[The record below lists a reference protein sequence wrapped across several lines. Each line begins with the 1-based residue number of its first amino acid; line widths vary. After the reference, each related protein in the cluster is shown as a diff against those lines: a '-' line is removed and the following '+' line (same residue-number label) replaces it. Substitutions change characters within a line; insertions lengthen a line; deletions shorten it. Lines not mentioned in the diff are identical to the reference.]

1 MTFHLPPSLMPPCP
15 ECGAMLADGQ
25 NCRQLFD
32 ALLLLERQCLTAER
46 AMHFLAVSSYVLQHP
61 ISMQYNTAALFSA
74 RDSVA
79 EYLSGRASLDSI
91 RRRIRATKN
100 GPRRVARRA
109 GEAAHSWNVAA
120 WPLTVADVLAGGS
133 SEFPQR
139 VRAWAES
146 IVLHLTRKT
155 SLEAFSLNLP
165 FSKD

>member
-1 MTFHLPPSLMPPCP
+1 MPPCP
-15 ECGAMLADGQ
+15 ECGALLVDGQ

-32 ALLLLERQCLTAER
+32 ALLLLERESTTADR
-46 AMHFLAVSSYVLQHP
+46 AAHFLAVSSYVLQHP
-61 ISMQYNTAALFSA
+61 ISMQYNAAALLSA

-79 EYLSGRASLDSI
+79 ELLSGRASLDSI

-109 GEAAHSWNVAA
+109 GEAAHSWHVAA

-133 SEFPQR
+133 CEFPQR

-146 IVLHLTRKT
+146 IVAVLNRN
-155 SLEAFSLNLP
+155 LELSR
-165 FSKD
+165 